1 MPLKTQA
8 KTSDIG
14 HLWGSDNN
22 ELGVE
27 TAHVWGRRVCVWEV
41 RRERNPVSFLM
52 GEKEWHSA
60 AQELGPSFS
69 STSARAR
76 H

>member
-1 MPLKTQA
+1 MSGA
-8 KTSDIG
+8 
-14 HLWGSDNN
+14 
-22 ELGVE
+22 GVS
-27 TAHVWGRRVCVWEV
+27 VCGEV